1 MNIEN
6 FGFSIDDVLYVKLHT
21 INYEGTAHAFYH
33 GGGLRGVV
41 LFMKNE
47 SKIFIPSENN
57 AQSVENFQKII
68 TELEMRSCVNKGE
81 LRNEKTMGSNNSG
94 GRQW

>member
-6 FGFSIDDVLYVKLHT
+6 VGFSIDDVLYVELHT
-21 INYEGTAHAFYH
+21 INNEGTAHAFYH

-41 LFMKNE
+41 LFMKND

-57 AQSVENFQKII
+57 ALAVENFKNIT
-68 TELEMRSCVNKGE
+68 TELEMRSCVNKGG